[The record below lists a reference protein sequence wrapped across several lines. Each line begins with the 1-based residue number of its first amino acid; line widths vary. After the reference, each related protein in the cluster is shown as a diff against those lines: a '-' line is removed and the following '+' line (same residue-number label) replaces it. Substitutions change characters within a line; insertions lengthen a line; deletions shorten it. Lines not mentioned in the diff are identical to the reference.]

1 MKRIRQAWLPLAALA
16 FGAAATA
23 QAQDQQTQR
32 LQQALDAPERSAEH
46 KTRDETDHPIEVME
60 FLGVEDGM
68 TALDVIAGGGYW
80 TEVFSAAVG
89 PSGTVYSQNP
99 SFIVDRGG
107 EEFMQREQAM
117 VERLGNVEP
126 VHGDVAEGGLAGE
139 VDVAITSMNFH
150 DQYNRGG
157 PEAGTAF
164 LRSIYDTL
172 KPGGVL
178 GVIDHVG
185 VAGQDNAE
193 LHRVEP
199 AAAKEAL
206 ENAGF
211 TVEAESD
218 LLANP
223 DDPHTVG
230 IRDPSVEGNT
240 DKFLI
245 RARKPDM

>member
-1 MKRIRQAWLPLAALA
+1 MNSIKRPWLPLAVLTIGGAA
-16 FGAAATA
+16 GAAAL
-23 QAQDQQTQR
+23 AQDQEAR
-32 LQQALDAPERSAEH
+32 LDQALAAAERPAAD
-46 KTRDETDHPIEVME
+46 KTRDESSNPMEVVE

-80 TEVFSAAVG
+80 TEVLSAAVG
-89 PSGTVYSQNP
+89 ASGKVYMQNP
-99 SFIVDRGG
+99 AFMTSRPGY
-107 EEFMQREQAM
+107 EEREEAKLD
-117 VERLGNVEP
+117 RLGNVEP
-126 VHGDVAEGGLAGE
+126 LHGDLGDGGIAGE

-150 DQYNRGG
+150 DQYNSGG
-157 PEAGTAF
+157 LEAGTAF
-164 LRSIYDTL
+164 LRSIYDVL

-185 VAGQDNAE
+185 MAGQDNSE

-199 AAAKEAL
+199 EAAKEAL

-211 TVEAESD
+211 TVEDESD
-218 LLANP
+218 ALANP

-230 IRDPSVEGNT
+230 VRDESVSGRT

-245 RARKPDM
+245 RARKPT